1 MKKKLLLIGIS
12 ILIIGCN
19 PIKFQTVYDG
29 YSNKGKHSRGL
40 TQAHNAIIAVSGSDG
55 SYALFDLRSNN
66 WIRKDSVADMEDFRG
81 VHMRTNCSLV
91 LINSGTKGQI
101 WSVTNSG
108 EQKLN
113 YDSLSVFLDGISFY
127 PNNDFEGVAYGDP
140 IDSTF
145 LVYRTM
151 NGGHTWHQ
159 ISSKRLPVI
168 LPNEAGFAASGTG
181 IQTPER
187 DVIFIGTGVADT
199 ARILRS
205 FNGGKSWDVKNTPM
219 KSGDHYGIYS
229 MYFTTKDT
237 GFVIGGSY
245 KDSTYNERI
254 CYYTKDSGNTWGNR
268 SEGLPGY
275 MSCIYGSSDLSLIV
289 ATGRMGA
296 YYSLNRGKTWSV
308 LTEKAYY
315 SCLITNSAIILSG
328 RNGIF
333 QVIKYSIKK

>member
-127 PNNDFEGVAYGDP
+127 PN
-140 IDSTF
+140 
-145 LVYRTM
+145 
-151 NGGHTWHQ
+151 
-159 ISSKRLPVI
+159 
-168 LPNEAGFAASGTG
+168 
-181 IQTPER
+181 
-187 DVIFIGTGVADT
+187 
-199 ARILRS
+199 
-205 FNGGKSWDVKNTPM
+205 
-219 KSGDHYGIYS
+219 
-229 MYFTTKDT
+229 
-237 GFVIGGSY
+237 
-245 KDSTYNERI
+245 
-254 CYYTKDSGNTWGNR
+254 
-268 SEGLPGY
+268 
-275 MSCIYGSSDLSLIV
+275 
-289 ATGRMGA
+289 
-296 YYSLNRGKTWSV
+296 
-308 LTEKAYY
+308 
-315 SCLITNSAIILSG
+315 
-328 RNGIF
+328 
-333 QVIKYSIKK
+333 